1 MKKAV
6 PIVRNFKTMKMDKT
20 GSNLTPF
27 MNLFADGKGDN
38 FKIALSRSFSFAS
51 YVVNLAKNTM
61 PAHKLDLW
69 DQAVQY
75 ELAKIG
81 QSEKLFV
88 DGTKLFLEK
97 YDNKEVWQHGLSI
110 TNPPR
115 PGERLWVLPDAIIKT
130 PDQVISIELDHG
142 AQLGRWAQQLLKAVR
157 ILASD
162 RVDGVLY
169 CFYWEKGLS
178 PSESL
183 LGKNFD
189 FSEEFHSL
197 INALLFNKKLG
208 LITLGLDNT
217 GFSFERT
224 DAVDFFEETYVTNPK
239 MSLKSRQVA
248 QNILESL

>member
-1 MKKAV
+1 MK
-6 PIVRNFKTMKMDKT
+6 IDRT

-27 MNLFADGKGDN
+27 MSLFADGKGDN

-51 YVVNLAKNTM
+51 YIAILAKNTM

-75 ELAKIG
+75 QLAKIG

-88 DGTKLFLEK
+88 DGTILLLEK
-97 YDNKEVWQHGLSI
+97 YDSKEVWQHGLSI

-115 PGERLWVLPDAIIKT
+115 LGQRLWVLSDAIIKT
-130 PDQVISIELDHG
+130 PTQAIAIELDHG
-142 AQLGRWAQQLLKAVR
+142 SQLGRWAQQLLKAVR

-169 CFYWEKGLS
+169 CFYWEKDLS

-183 LGKNFD
+183 LGTNFD
-189 FSEEFHSL
+189 FSEEFLSL

-208 LITLGLDNT
+208 LITLGLNNT
-217 GFSFERT
+217 SFSFER
-224 DAVDFFEETYVTNPK
+224 AVAVKFFEETYVTNPK

-248 QNILESL
+248 QKILENL